1 MAVRVLVIDDSALVR
16 NVLSH
21 ALAAFDEIE
30 IVGAAPDPYLARDL
44 IVELQPDVVTL
55 DVELP
60 HMDGITFLRK
70 LMRYHPLPVI
80 VVSSFTPKGSTAALD
95 ALQAGALDVVCKP
108 HRGHPLAAMAADLA
122 AKLVMAAQVDATRSR
137 PPGPPGIRPSPV
149 AHAPTPHKSV
159 IVGGSLGSTNALLSM
174 LGSLPADAPPMVAAI
189 HMPGRFTGE
198 FAKRLDGVAGMQVR
212 EACDG
217 DRLQRGVCLVVPGD
231 RHAVITGLSSSPRVA
246 LKDAPPVSGHRPS
259 INVLFKSAA
268 RSLRS
273 RAVGVILTGMGDD
286 GADGLREMHDAGA
299 ATVAQDEATCV
310 VYGMPRAAVAL
321 GAVDRLAA
329 LDDIPGAIVELASQ
343 QAGEARATTTA
354 R

>member
-1 MAVRVLVIDDSALVR
+1 MPVRVLVIDDSALVR
-16 NVLSH
+16 NVLSR

-30 IVGAAPDPYLARDL
+30 IVGAAPDPYIARDL

-70 LMRYHPLPVI
+70 LMRYYPLPVI

-108 HRGHPLAAMAADLA
+108 HHGHSLAAMAADLA
-122 AKLVMAAQVDATRSR
+122 EKIVAAAQADARRSR
-137 PPGPPGIRPSPV
+137 PPRPSSAGTRV
-149 AHAPTPHKSV
+149 HGRTPHRPV
-159 IVGGSLGSTNALLSM
+159 IVGGSLGATNALLSM
-174 LGSLPADAPPMVAAI
+174 LGSLPADAPSLLVAI
-189 HMPGRFTGE
+189 HMPGKFTGE
-198 FAKRLDGVAGMQVR
+198 FARRLDGVADMEVR

-217 DRLQRGVCLVVPGD
+217 DRLQRGVCLIVPGD
-231 RHAVITGLSSSPRVA
+231 RHAVVHGLSAAPRVV

-268 RSLRS
+268 RSLRA

-286 GADGLREMHDAGA
+286 GADGLKEMRDAGA

-310 VYGMPRAAVAL
+310 VYGMPRAAVER
-321 GAVDRLAA
+321 GAAGRVAA
-329 LDDIPGAIVELASQ
+329 LDDIPGLIVELASQ
-343 QAGEARATTTA
+343 EAAPAHAATTA